1 MPGHNF
7 TVSPAVIPANHPG
20 NITLTLTWSG
30 ESWVDG
36 VTDFLLSAH
45 TGVTRVSQSVAGPDS
60 ATVVVTTSGLTGTLT
75 VAEDVTGSDTATV
88 LVAIIRP
95 VTEFT
100 TAAVPGRIDARHSAG
115 TPSPATAAGAG
126 AGHGSSLPDASTFD
140 AFGFDGGPAGSART
154 PGFASSAVAS
164 RPDPRRG
171 AGVAR

>member
-20 NITLTLTWSG
+20 NITLTLTGSG

-60 ATVVVTTSGLTGTLT
+60 ATIVVTTS
-75 VAEDVTGSDTATV
+75 SDTATV